1 MQPMSERGQVV
12 FITGASSGIG
22 RAAALA
28 FARGGWHVG
37 GLARRDERLAS
48 LAADIAA
55 LPASHG
61 NFLPAAADVRQAA
74 EVAAAVEK
82 TAAHFGRLDVLVA
95 NAGIGQHG
103 KLAEADWQHLETVL
117 RTNIEGLMHSVRACA
132 PHLRATRGQI
142 LIVSSV
148 VAGLHTPYTATYA
161 ASKAFVSSLAGS
173 LRGELAEDKI
183 AVTDVLV
190 GRTESEF
197 NQARLGSSQANRGG
211 LPIKRAD
218 EVAEAMV
225 KAARTRQERVILSL
239 FDRVLLAGGVLA
251 PRVLARLAARQYKP
265 RDD

>member
-1 MQPMSERGQVV
+1 MNEGGRVV

-28 FARGGWHVG
+28 FARSGCHVC
-37 GLARRDERLAS
+37 GLARREERLAS
-48 LAADIAA
+48 LAEEIAA
-55 LPASHG
+55 LPAGHG
-61 NFLPAAADVRQAA
+61 DLLAAVGDVRQAA
-74 EVAAAVEK
+74 QVEAAVAQAVEQ
-82 TAAHFGRLDVLVA
+82 FGRLDILVA

-117 RTNIEGLMHSVRACA
+117 RTNIDGVIHSIRACA
-132 PHLRATRGQI
+132 SHLRESRGQI

-148 VAGLHTPYTATYA
+148 VAGIHTPYTATYA

-173 LRGELAEDKI
+173 LRAELVDDNV

-197 NQARLGSSQANRGG
+197 NQHRLGSSQGNRGG
-211 LPIKRAD
+211 LPIKSAE

-225 KAARTRQERVILSL
+225 QAAQGRRERVVSL
-239 FDRVLLAGGVLA
+239 FDRVVLAGGVLA
-251 PRVLARLAARQYKP
+251 PRVMARLAARQYKP
-265 RDD
+265 RENL